1 MTINVKIQ
9 ARLNIAT
16 QPNPQNKTKQN
27 KKSIIKIKIVFKIIP
42 VIFNE
47 AEVKN
52 IDTIIGKIPFINILG

>member
-27 KKSIIKIKIVFKIIP
+27 KKSVIMIKIVFKIIP

-47 AEVKN
+47 TEVKN
-52 IDTIIGKIPFINILG
+52 IDIIIGKIPFISILG